1 METNCNYLKVKTKL
15 PTQKQNT
22 KNLEK
27 RILSAL
33 HHVAKGLA
41 EDDRLLPIFIR
52 LENDLMQVQDELA
65 ALERSKSYARH
76 PN

>member
-1 METNCNYLKVKTKL
+1 MKPNYDFLNIKPK
-15 PTQKQNT
+15 PPSRGQN
-22 KNLEK
+22 KKILEK

-52 LENDLMQVQDELA
+52 LENDLIHVRDELA
-65 ALERSKSYARH
+65 ALERSKSYATYL
-76 PN
+76 N

>member
-1 METNCNYLKVKTKL
+1 MEPNYDYIKVKTKL
-15 PTQKQNT
+15 PTQKQNK
-22 KNLEK
+22 KNLEE

-52 LENDLMQVQDELA
+52 LENDLMQVQNELA
-65 ALERSKSYARH
+65 ALERSKSYLKH
-76 PN
+76 LN

>member
-1 METNCNYLKVKTKL
+1 MEPNYDYIKVTTKL
-15 PTQKQNT
+15 PTQKQNK
-22 KNLEK
+22 KNLEE

-52 LENDLMQVQDELA
+52 LENDLMQVQNELA
-65 ALERSKSYARH
+65 ALERSKSYLKH
-76 PN
+76 LN

>member
-1 METNCNYLKVKTKL
+1 MEANYNYIKVKTKL
-15 PTQKQNT
+15 PTQKQNK

-27 RILSAL
+27 RILGAL

-76 PN
+76 LN